1 MLRSFLLWASQNE
14 QLRTRLPRHRFFRRA
29 VRRFMPGEDVEDAL
43 AEARRLQEGGIAT
56 IFTLLGESVADTGE
70 AEQVTRHYMD
80 VLVEIQHRKLDSEVS
95 VKLTQL
101 GLDLDPDLAL
111 RNLETIVTQARELKA
126 GIVWIDMEASPY
138 VERTLE
144 VFRRLRKNH
153 KNAGLCL
160 QSYLYR
166 TESDLKSLLPITST
180 IRLVKGAYAEP
191 KTVAFPKKSEVDR
204 NYLKLALLLLD
215 NAVREDG
222 GRPAFATHD
231 DLLIRQVQQAA
242 QEKGIDRSSYEFEM
256 LYGIRR
262 QLQTELVKSGY
273 RMRVLISY
281 GSEWFPWYLR
291 RLAERPANLW
301 FVIKNLLVS

>member
-1 MLRSFLLWASQNE
+1 
-14 QLRTRLPRHRFFRRA
+14 
-29 VRRFMPGEDVEDAL
+29 MPGENVEDAL
-43 AEARRLQEGGIAT
+43 TEAKRLQQGKIAA
-56 IFTLLGESVADTGE
+56 IFTLLGENVADTAE
-70 AEQVTRHYMD
+70 AEKVARHYTD
-80 VLVEIQHRKLDSEVS
+80 VLTEIQRRQLDSEVS

-101 GLDLDPDLAL
+101 GLDLDPDVAL
-111 RNLETIVTQARELKA
+111 RKLESIVTRARELKA

-138 VERTLE
+138 VDRTLD
-144 VFRRLRKNH
+144 VFRRVRKNH
-153 KNAGLCL
+153 QNAGLCL

-166 TESDLKSLLPITST
+166 TENDLKSLLPITST

-191 KTVAFPKKSEVDR
+191 KNIAFPQKSEVDR
-204 NYLKLALLLLD
+204 NYMKLALLLLE
-215 NAVREDG
+215 NAIREDG

-231 DLLIRQVQQAA
+231 DRLIHQIQQAA

-262 QLQTELVKSGY
+262 QLQSQLVNSGY

-281 GSEWFPWYLR
+281 GTEWFPWYMR

-301 FVIKNLLVS
+301 FVIKNLFAS